1 MVSLTQMIISRIFF
15 SCRFVFIHMKRQ
27 LELLKE
33 ERALILSVIDDL
45 SGGLKE
51 QAMEELRNIDF
62 EISAKSRKQTIYKI
76 TENKVA
82 PNASSTNNKMV
93 QNEKEELSLA

>member
-1 MVSLTQMIISRIFF
+1 ME
-15 SCRFVFIHMKRQ
+15 RQ

-45 SGGLKE
+45 SGGIKE
-51 QAMEELRNIDF
+51 HAMEELRNLDF
-62 EISAKSRKQTIYKI
+62 EISAKSRKPTIYKI
-76 TENKVA
+76 TENKVV

-93 QNEKEELSLA
+93 KNEKEELSLA

>member
-1 MVSLTQMIISRIFF
+1 ME
-15 SCRFVFIHMKRQ
+15 RQ

-51 QAMEELRNIDF
+51 HAMEELRNIDF
-62 EISAKSRKQTIYKI
+62 EISAKSRKRTIYKI

-93 QNEKEELSLA
+93 KNEKEELSLA